1 MGLRLLCLLLVAGG
15 FFTTSAI
22 WEANPHTNDLLSQF
36 LLPDASGVF
45 FNKKLQ
51 GMLKDKRNNL
61 KRKEVFVQILE
72 LSDKEFN
79 NYD

>member
-22 WEANPHTNDLLSQF
+22 WEANPHTNDLSQF